1 MYGISQT
8 LPRCL
13 TWTTCVGGQRR
24 TSNAAANLRSF
35 PRNQLGSCV
44 SVPLS
49 LLLSLSHSSAVSL
62 ALLALSVC
70 MHALPAGWQ
79 RQFRGGGDSSDTSSA
94 GCLFSQHA
102 VRLFF
107 VTFARFPFCFAF
119 SFLFLYCLICFC
131 YCCCYC
137 CCLIK

>member
-49 LLLSLSHSSAVSL
+49 LLLSLSLFRCVPRSSCSQCVYARTSSRL
-62 ALLALSVC
+62 AKTIPRRWRLLRHFQCRLFIFAARGSTFFRYFCSLSVLLRLLVP
-70 MHALPAGWQ
+70 LPL
-79 RQFRGGGDSSDTSSA
+79 
-94 GCLFSQHA
+94 LFD
-102 VRLFF
+102 
-107 VTFARFPFCFAF
+107 
-119 SFLFLYCLICFC
+119 LFLL
-131 YCCCYC
+131 
-137 CCLIK
+137 LLLLLLLSN

>member
-49 LLLSLSHSSAVSL
+49 LLLSL

-79 RQFRGGGDSSDTSSA
+79 RQCRGGGDSSGVSSA

-102 VRLFF
+102 VRRFF
-107 VTFARFPFCFAF
+107 VTFARLPFTFSF
-119 SFLFLYCLICFC
+119 SFLFLFCLICYC
-131 YCCCYC
+131 YICCCC